1 VVTMIMVC
9 RRHRPAISMRAR
21 W

>member
-1 VVTMIMVC
+1 MIMVC